1 MKLKATI
8 SVLILMTVVLAI
20 AAMTKLSA
28 KSSGKTSE
36 ADQPKLVMD
45 SFEHSFGAVKAGTP
59 LNFTFKVKN
68 EGKAALEIKSVSPS
82 CGCTTTNFDKMIT
95 TGKTGGITLAIEHT
109 ENYKGE
115 VMKTAE
121 VTTNDPDR
129 SKFTLTLRANFT
141 DK

>member
-8 SVLILMTVVLAI
+8 VVLILMAAVLAI
-20 AAMTKLSA
+20 AAMTKSST
-28 KSSGKTSE
+28 KSSE

-68 EGKAALEIKSVSPS
+68 QGKAALEIKSVSPS
-82 CGCTTTNFDKMIT
+82 CGCTTTNFDKVIT
-95 TGKTGGITLAIEHT
+95 AGKTGGITLAIEHT

-115 VMKTAE
+115 IVKTAE

>member
-8 SVLILMTVVLAI
+8 SVLILMAVVLAI
-20 AAMTKLSA
+20 TAITKSSA
-28 KSSGKTSE
+28 KSSE

-45 SFEHSFGAVKAGTP
+45 SLEHSFGAVKAGTP

-68 EGKAALEIKSVSPS
+68 EGKADLEIKSVSPS
-82 CGCTTTNFDKMIT
+82 CGCTTTNFDRMIT
-95 TGKTGGITLAIEHT
+95 AGKTGGITLAIEHT
-109 ENYKGE
+109 ESYKGE

-121 VTTNDPDR
+121 VTTNDPDK